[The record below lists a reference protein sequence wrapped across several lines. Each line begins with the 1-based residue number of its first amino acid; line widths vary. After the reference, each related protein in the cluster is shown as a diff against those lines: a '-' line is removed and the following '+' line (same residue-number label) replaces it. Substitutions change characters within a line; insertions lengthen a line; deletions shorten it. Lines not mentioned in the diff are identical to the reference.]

1 MLHRTIRMPN
11 VPPYTQHSQHF
22 WSSPW
27 NPPAYH
33 WCRNHKVW
41 HNLLGPV
48 KCWKVS
54 HLGKLENNTVT
65 TPIESRTACASV
77 ATVNILSRTSTFRVK
92 ALLRVLVAWIRA
104 ESTSGVQG
112 SVHPPPPPPPSG
124 VQHPLEENSGIPYL
138 SCEYYLLHIGT
149 IDFRIREKYS
159 STNTAGHHI

>member
-1 MLHRTIRMPN
+1 MVVETVNFTGYRRMRRTLGCWQMCSKLHLKTRSMLHPTIRMPN

-65 TPIESRTACASV
+65 IPIEARTACASV

-92 ALLRVLVAWIRA
+92 ALLRVLVAWIRG

-112 SVHPPPPPPPSG
+112 SVHPPP
-124 VQHPLEENSGIPYL
+124 
-138 SCEYYLLHIGT
+138 
-149 IDFRIREKYS
+149 
-159 STNTAGHHI
+159 